1 MICKYWCSWRE
12 DDGPGRS
19 TAMGPRFH
27 CLTGNRQV
35 CFSCLH
41 LSRGPNFS
49 LWMSNRCLSSVSLRL
64 DSWSPTYPSSCSL
77 PHPNSKAAVSPLLRP
92 ASLESKMASLL
103 CSCPASKPL
112 ANPDSVLHIVSK
124 IGQLLTISVLSSCL
138 TYNCNGPVAALPAS
152 TLSPSVCSSPR
163 GKSEHVKLVFNHPTP
178 LSDYLPL
185 CGS

>member
-1 MICKYWCSWRE
+1 MVFRWSPCLSLCRCHTVSITVATVCLLCLFHSPHVVALQPVSRCSWRE

-19 TAMGPRFH
+19 TAMGPRFQ
-27 CLTGNRQV
+27 CLTGNMQV

-41 LSRGPNFS
+41 LSPGSDFS

-138 TYNCNGPVAALPAS
+138 T
-152 TLSPSVCSSPR
+152 
-163 GKSEHVKLVFNHPTP
+163 
-178 LSDYLPL
+178 
-185 CGS
+185 